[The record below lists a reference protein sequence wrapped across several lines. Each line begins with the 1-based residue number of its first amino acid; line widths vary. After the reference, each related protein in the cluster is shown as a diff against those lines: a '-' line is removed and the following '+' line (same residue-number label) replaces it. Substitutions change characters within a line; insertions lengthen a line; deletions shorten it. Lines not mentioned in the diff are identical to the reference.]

1 MNPTLRSDGEHRDR
15 SGHLFWG
22 RVRTSTFV
30 LLLAFFGTAW
40 LYETYKPPEQ
50 PAQSTQVV
58 PPGFVPDP
66 AYTWVPRTKVWT
78 TTPTT
83 TRPPVTTTTT
93 PEPTT
98 PTETPTTTLP
108 GETTGPAPTPTTEP
122 APAPATPPTTLAPGQ
137 APQTTAENRSGTPAA
152 TVPGATPAPGPA
164 TVPTT
169 ARGPG

>member
-83 TRPPVTTTTT
+83 TRPPATTTTT

-98 PTETPTTTLP
+98 
-108 GETTGPAPTPTTEP
+108 
-122 APAPATPPTTLAPGQ
+122 LAPGQ
-137 APQTTAENRSGTPAA
+137 SPQTTAENRSGTPAA

>member
-1 MNPTLRSDGEHRDR
+1 MKRDGEHRDR
-15 SGHLFWG
+15 PGHLFWG

-50 PAQSTQVV
+50 PAETTQVV

-83 TRPPVTTTTT
+83 TTSPTQTPTTT
-93 PEPTT
+93 PETTSPTETTT
-98 PTETPTTTLP
+98 PTEP
-108 GETTGPAPTPTTEP
+108 GETGPAPTPTTE
-122 APAPATPPTTLAPGQ
+122 ATPAPATPPTTLAPGQ
-137 APQTTAENRSGTPAA
+137 PPQTTAENRSGTPPT

-164 TVPTT
+164 TSPTA